1 MIVCRSA
8 AVTVVSKTV
17 QKKSVVM
24 LCCHKLGK
32 VYIGSIVVLGHVSV
46 MDDSEIGYKCLG

>member
-1 MIVCRSA
+1 MIVSRSA

-24 LCCHKLGK
+24 LCYHKLGK
-32 VYIGSIVVLGHVSV
+32 VYIGSIVVLGHISV
-46 MDDSEIGYKCLG
+46 MNDSDIGY